1 MLVKIYGDNPSE
13 RELKRVV
20 EALERDGIVI
30 YPTDS
35 VYAFGC
41 SLRSAKAVERLRRL
55 RGRSDAPLTVVFHDI
70 AQVAEYCRVDN
81 ATFRILKRN
90 LPGPFTFLLPASSR
104 VPDKALERRRT
115 IGIRIPAHPVARAVV
130 EALGCP
136 MITASVKDD
145 DEVVE
150 YTTDPELIEERYGR
164 DVSLV
169 IDGGMGDNVP
179 TTIVDLTGGEPE
191 IVREGRA
198 ELQ

>member
-1 MLVKIYGDNPSE
+1 MLVKIYGQNPSE
-13 RELKRVV
+13 KELKRVV
-20 EALERDGIVI
+20 EALEHDGVVI

-41 SLRSAKAVERLRRL
+41 SLRSARAIERLRRL
-55 RGRSDAPLTVVFHDI
+55 RGRSEDSLSVVFYDI

-81 ATFRILKRN
+81 AAFRILKRN
-90 LPGPFTFLLPASSR
+90 LPGPFTFILPASSR

-115 IGIRIPAHPVARAVV
+115 IGVRIPSHPVARAVV
-130 EALGCP
+130 EALGYP

-164 DVSLV
+164 EVLLV
-169 IDGGMGDNVP
+169 IDGGIGDNVP
-179 TTIVDLTGGEPE
+179 TTVVDLTGDEPE
-191 IVREGRA
+191 ILREGRGD
-198 ELQ
+198 LQ